1 MQTDQ
6 ILQLSAFVD
15 AEVDY
20 HRQSVD
26 TLQRLLES
34 LRERSV
40 CACCLQGDTEKILV
54 VSFKPW
60 LDYHRQSVDTLQRL
74 LESLRERSVQGATEK
89 IRLISLTHKD

>member
-1 MQTDQ
+1 MLCLSVVCMQTDQ

-26 TLQRLLES
+26 ILQRLLES

-40 CACCLQGDTEKILV
+40 C
-54 VSFKPW
+54 
-60 LDYHRQSVDTLQRL
+60 
-74 LESLRERSVQGATEK
+74 
-89 IRLISLTHKD
+89 

>member
-1 MQTDQ
+1 MLVLSTELISVTPVVQPGGLTLGFALHLVKGNQWLCFTPDAVSVSVVCMQTDQ

-26 TLQRLLES
+26 ILQRLLES

-40 CACCLQGDTEKILV
+40 C
-54 VSFKPW
+54 
-60 LDYHRQSVDTLQRL
+60 
-74 LESLRERSVQGATEK
+74 
-89 IRLISLTHKD
+89 